1 MPKRNER
8 LEEAK
13 AEAERLR
20 MEVARLV
27 NKIEIVLT
35 VLGTEKKE
43 GE

>member
-20 MEVARLV
+20 MEIMRLTQ
-27 NKIEIVLT
+27 KIEIVLS
-35 VLGTEKKE
+35 VLQGKKE